1 MSRAV
6 ERLVDAVAQ
15 EALRLMAQPNFL
27 GMPEDVRLDMAIT
40 MAYERFS
47 LMGSDELDAAI
58 EARVGAR

>member
-15 EALRLMAQPNFL
+15 EALRLLAQPNSL

-58 EARVGAR
+58 EARVGVR